1 MGKMLIVGMP
11 EPTGPLGLCASCVGE
26 AKSALVDALKIDAA
40 WVEQWINQTPADHL
54 KVVAPPKGWKC
65 PPVEQAITM
74 TFVPMMGAVVGQCWT
89 HATAINETEVKP
101 VPPGFRSSSG
111 LIPGMS

>member
-11 EPTGPLGLCASCVGE
+11 EATGPLGLCATCVGE
-26 AKSALVDALKIDAA
+26 AKSALVEVLKIDAA
-40 WVEQWINQTPADHL
+40 WVKEHINQTPPDKL

-89 HATAINETEVKP
+89 HATAIGETEVKA
-101 VPPGFRSSSG
+101 VPPGFTRSG